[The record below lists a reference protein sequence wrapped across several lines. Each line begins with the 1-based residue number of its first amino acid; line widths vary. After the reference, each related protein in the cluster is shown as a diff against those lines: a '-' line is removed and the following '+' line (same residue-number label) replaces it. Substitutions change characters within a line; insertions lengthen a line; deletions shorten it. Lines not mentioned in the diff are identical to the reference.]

1 MIKKVF
7 LCCFVLFYLNT
18 PARSI
23 EFFGKFTEGGIIKG
37 KTSPNSELFLDKKKI
52 KISKNGYFVF
62 GIEKGRARDIEIR
75 ISTNGDSRIFRK
87 KIEKRDFLIQ
97 KINGLPKKMVTPGK
111 KALERIKKEQVFFN
125 QMRSVNSNN
134 EFFYSKFLKPA
145 NGIISGKYGSQRV
158 LNGKPRR
165 PHMGLDIANKK
176 GTSIYATAE
185 GVVTLAQKNLYFTG
199 GTIGIDHGHGITSV
213 YYHLNS
219 LNVIKGQKV
228 SQGEVIGAMG
238 STGRSTGDHLHFGI
252 YWKQIA
258 LDPELALK
266 N

>member
-1 MIKKVF
+1 MIKKIF
-7 LCCFVLFYLNT
+7 LCCLLLFCLNT
-18 PARSI
+18 SSYSI
-23 EFFGKFTEGGIIKG
+23 EFFGKFTEGGIVKG
-37 KTSPNSELFLDKKKI
+37 KVSPNSELFLDKKKLT
-52 KISKNGYFVF
+52 ISRNGYFIF
-62 GIEKGRARDIEIR
+62 GIEKGRTKNIAIKI
-75 ISTNGDSRIFRK
+75 ITNGESQVFSK
-87 KIEKRDFLIQ
+87 KVKKRVFLTQ

-111 KALERIKKEQVFFN
+111 KALERIRKEQIFFN
-125 QMRSVNSNN
+125 QMRSIDSNN

-145 NGIISGKYGSQRV
+145 TGIISGKYGSQRV

-165 PHMGLDIANKK
+165 PQMGLDIANKK
-176 GTSIYATAE
+176 GTSIQATAE

-219 LNVIKGQKV
+219 LNVKKGQKV
-228 SQGEVIGAMG
+228 LQGDVIGTMG

>member
-1 MIKKVF
+1 
-7 LCCFVLFYLNT
+7 
-18 PARSI
+18 
-23 EFFGKFTEGGIIKG
+23 
-37 KTSPNSELFLDKKKI
+37 
-52 KISKNGYFVF
+52 
-62 GIEKGRARDIEIR
+62 
-75 ISTNGDSRIFRK
+75 
-87 KIEKRDFLIQ
+87 
-97 KINGLPKKMVTPGK
+97 MVTPGK

-134 EFFYSKFLKPA
+134 EFFYSKFLKPTT
-145 NGIISGKYGSQRV
+145 GITSGKYGSQRV

-219 LNVIKGQKV
+219 LNVTKGQKV
-228 SQGEVIGAMG
+228 LQGEVIGAMG

>member
-1 MIKKVF
+1 
-7 LCCFVLFYLNT
+7 
-18 PARSI
+18 
-23 EFFGKFTEGGIIKG
+23 
-37 KTSPNSELFLDKKKI
+37 
-52 KISKNGYFVF
+52 
-62 GIEKGRARDIEIR
+62 
-75 ISTNGDSRIFRK
+75 
-87 KIEKRDFLIQ
+87 
-97 KINGLPKKMVTPGK
+97 MVTPGK

-145 NGIISGKYGSQRV
+145 TGIISGKYGSRRV

-219 LNVIKGQKV
+219 LNVTKGQKV

>member
-1 MIKKVF
+1 M
-7 LCCFVLFYLNT
+7 FYSNAVAHST
-18 PARSI
+18 

-37 KTSPNSELFLDKKKI
+37 KASPNSEMFLDNKKL
-52 KISKNGYFVF
+52 KISKNGYFIF
-62 GIEKGRARDIEIR
+62 GIKKGRTKDIEIK
-75 ISTNGDSRIFRK
+75 ILTKGESQIFRK
-87 KIEKRDFLIQ
+87 KIKKRDFLIQ

-111 KALERIKKEQVFFN
+111 KALDRIKKEQVFFN

-145 NGIISGKYGSQRV
+145 TGITSGKYGSQRV

-176 GTSIYATAE
+176 GTNIYATAE

-199 GTIGIDHGHGITSV
+199 GTIGIDHGHRITSV